1 MNNQVT
7 LLGWYGGDKRVCL
20 SAWQST
26 TEELGIQLPTTIEDR
41 VDVIFQYL
49 ATQKKKTPDELLDML
64 ALDGHGTPF
73 EKAIVDFQ
81 IMGDLASHIHSLKH
95 RISAINAESARYKE
109 FLTDRYYIPDDW
121 ESIVISENG
130 LRQLIDSNNDM
141 ASHLGQKSFLWKRA
155 LKEYSEAG
163 YALYHAALSDM
174 EPVLGRKRAKESAR
188 YFLGY
193 TTQLNY
199 DWQMN
204 WRSFVNIQRLRN
216 DSHAQR
222 EIHQIANS
230 MLYLVQTIP
239 GNPFAGCIRAFGLEV
254 DPQYLLP
261 GLVD

>member
-81 IMGDLASHIHSLKH
+81 ITGDLASHIHSLKH

-109 FLTDRYYIPDDW
+109 FLTDRYYLPDDW
-121 ESIVISENG
+121 NG
-130 LRQLIDSNNDM
+130 IKFSQEAQEALSNSTVTAAGIPVLTDN
-141 ASHLGQKSFLWKRA
+141 W
-155 LKEYSEAG
+155 SEALEEYVQTG
-163 YALYHAALSDM
+163 YSLYHIALADL